1 MKLHELD
8 WNEVLRELPRWEA
21 LSPDA
26 RRAFIGIKP
35 GQGVALESMGGA
47 GAEMRE
53 AGLLVAPTGRG
64 TLYGLDPALRP
75 LLIALRAADRLCP
88 LAGPGGM
95 LRHGYVEEQLDTFQS
110 YRIAA
115 PARSYYDP
123 RDRRLAAEAA
133 SSIAWTRG
141 FLAAETHAE
150 VVNWEQRWM
159 THERPRL
166 MFPEVAET
174 LRALVQALAGH
185 PAGVPLASVHA
196 LVPDAPPAALAAA
209 LAAGLR
215 YLLVFVSVG
224 RTANAVVGLLPAVA
238 TRLAGGSQPPRPVQ
252 ARETFSA
259 PFRVGDM
266 TAVLVEAAT
275 EPIPVRASDGT
286 LYVRAQRA
294 IGARLASVPGWV
306 QRFAAARTPLAAGP
320 GEGDEDD
327 EASAERVEEAA
338 ELAKEL
344 RLASVSS
351 RDKVQFSPTPDG
363 RAWLNRGEGER
374 IREVLSAL
382 RALGQRNPAGFGY
395 PRRLDFFGAVLPFS
409 VDEGNTDLRAA
420 LSAAFLAIPPDALVP
435 LAGFARYHAQQRNPF
450 LGPDGAP
457 THVRSYW
464 SSEPR
469 TLEGWEAA
477 WGDLLLAFLA
487 RRLVPLG
494 CAVLGRTEDGTAA
507 FGLTDAG
514 RYLLGEKDH
523 FELAPEAGGGEVVV
537 QPDFEIVFLAP
548 APRAEAELGRIA
560 ERTGSGVGA
569 LFRLTRASVLRAA
582 EQGITSAQLLGMLEG
597 VSRGGVPDNVAR
609 QVRDWVKA
617 VRTIR
622 IAPAVLVDCPDA
634 ETAGRVRSIGGA
646 RVTAI
651 TPTLLRLSA
660 DAKTRAAL
668 VKRLREKGIFVGTGD
683 VPAAADGAGAP
694 QARARH
700 RRK

>member
-35 GQGVALESMGGA
+35 GQGFALESLGGA

-75 LLIALRAADRLCP
+75 LLAALRAADRLCP
-88 LAGPGGM
+88 LPGPGM
-95 LRHGYVEEQLDTFQS
+95 LRYGYVEDQLNTFQS
-110 YRIAA
+110 HRIAA
-115 PARSYYDP
+115 PPRSYYDP
-123 RDRRLAAEAA
+123 RDRKLAAEAV
-133 SSIAWTRG
+133 SSVAWARG
-141 FLAAETHAE
+141 FLAARTHAQ
-150 VVNWEQRWM
+150 VVQWEERW
-159 THERPRL
+159 TTQERPRL
-166 MFPEVAET
+166 VFPEVAET

-224 RTANAVVGLLPAVA
+224 RNANAVVGLLPAVA
-238 TRLAGGSQPPRPVQ
+238 TRLAGGSQPPQPVQ

-259 PFRVGDM
+259 PFRIGDM

-306 QRFAAARTPLAAGP
+306 QRFAAARRPLA
-320 GEGDEDD
+320 EDLDEDDDDDDD
-327 EASAERVEEAA
+327 EASGERVDEAA
-338 ELAKEL
+338 EFAKEL

-351 RDKVQFSPTPDG
+351 GNRGQFRPTPAG

-374 IREVLSAL
+374 IKEVLSAL
-382 RALGQRNPAGFGY
+382 RATEQRNPVGFGY
-395 PRRLDFFGAVLPFS
+395 TRGLDFFGAVLPLTL
-409 VDEGNTDLRAA
+409 DEGKTDLRAA
-420 LSAAFLAIPPDALVP
+420 LSAAFLALPPGALVP
-435 LAGFARYHAQQRNPF
+435 VAEFASYHAQQSNPF
-450 LGPDGAP
+450 LGPDGA
-457 THVRSYW
+457 TAHVRSYW

-469 TLEGWEAA
+469 TVEGWETV
-477 WGDLLLAFLA
+477 WRNLLMAFA
-487 RRLVPLG
+487 MRRLVPLG
-494 CAVLGRTEDGTAA
+494 CAVLGRTEDGTIAL
-507 FGLTDAG
+507 GLTDAG
-514 RYLLGEKDH
+514 RYLLGAADD
-523 FELAPEAGGGEVVV
+523 FELAPEPGGGEVIV
-537 QPDFEIVFLAP
+537 QPDFTIVFLAP

-560 ERTGSGVGA
+560 ERTGAGVGA

-582 EQGITSAQLLGMLEG
+582 EQGMAPAQVLKALQS

-609 QVRDWVKA
+609 QVRDWMQA

-634 ETAGRVRSIGGA
+634 ETAGRVRALGGA
-646 RVTAI
+646 HVTSVS
-651 TPTLLRLSA
+651 PTLLRLDG

-668 VKRLREKGIFVGTGD
+668 VKRLREKGIFIATGD
-683 VPAAADGAGAP
+683 APAAASTPAG
-694 QARARH
+694 
-700 RRK
+700 RRGPRSR